1 MRASSATTTFR
12 RRTSPRARSGSTSST
27 RPAAS
32 RSSTASSASRARA
45 AASTATSRRSRA
57 YSAASGWPSSRPPRA
72 CCPDRKPSRAASAA
86 KSFARFGKEIDPMSR
101 IGRKEISVPK
111 GVEVK
116 HDGNVVTV
124 KGPKGTLTTAVVPG
138 IGVSIENNVVQ
149 FTRSNDEGRSR
160 AFHGLMRALVANN
173 VRGVTD
179 GFKRELDIIGVGYR
193 AEVKG
198 KEVVFALGYSHPVRF
213 PIPEGIDIAVEPKTN
228 HITITG
234 IDKQKVGQTAAE
246 IRSLR
251 EPDPYKG
258 KGIKYS
264 DEQTRRKPGKP
275 PAK

>member
-1 MRASSATTTFR
+1 
-12 RRTSPRARSGSTSST
+12 
-27 RPAAS
+27 
-32 RSSTASSASRARA
+32 
-45 AASTATSRRSRA
+45 
-57 YSAASGWPSSRPPRA
+57 
-72 CCPDRKPSRAASAA
+72 
-86 KSFARFGKEIDPMSR
+86 MSR
-101 IGRKEISVPK
+101 IGRKEIPVPK

-138 IGVSIENNVVQ
+138 IGVTIENNVVQ
-149 FTRSNDEGRSR
+149 FTRSNDEGKSR

-179 GFKRELDIIGVGYR
+179 GFKRELDIVGVGYR

-213 PIPEGIDIAVEPKTN
+213 PIPEGIDIAVEAKTG

-246 IRSLR
+246 IRALR

-264 DEQTRRKPGKP
+264 DEVIRRKAGK
-275 PAK
+275 AAGK